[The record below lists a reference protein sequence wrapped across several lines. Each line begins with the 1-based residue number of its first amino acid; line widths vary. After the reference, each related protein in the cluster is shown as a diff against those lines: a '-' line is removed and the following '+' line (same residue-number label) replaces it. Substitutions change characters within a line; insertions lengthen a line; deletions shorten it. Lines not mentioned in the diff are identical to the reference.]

1 MYHNKSVAVLLSIS
15 AALGACDSQPT
26 HDLTAPE
33 DPTIRPLDPGRSA
46 LSSLSDTWAA
56 KPPLPTARQG
66 PVAAG
71 LNNIVYVIGG
81 SSPSNVRLARVD
93 ALSLATN
100 TWSRRAP
107 LPDPRWD
114 LNGASAI
121 NGRIYVSGGR
131 DASGA
136 QTKTL
141 FVYNP
146 ATDTWV
152 RKADMPRAGGCGT
165 QGVIGGL
172 LYVTT
177 DCGLFGTDTTR
188 FYRYDPVTN
197 TWTKLASPP
206 DNFND
211 YGVSGVIGGKF
222 YLAGAGALFVVY
234 DPATKRW
241 TQRAYT
247 VHPERD
253 MCGAVLNGKLFV
265 AGGLDASN
273 AEAGLPGAVRTLR
286 VYDPATN
293 TWHLRALM
301 PTPRWDAAGAA
312 AGGLFFVISGYNET
326 TVTRNVV
333 AYTP

>member
-1 MYHNKSVAVLLSIS
+1 MSPRKS
-15 AALGACDSQPT
+15 AAILLGTFAVIGACDRPPT
-26 HDLTAPE
+26 QDPTAPE
-33 DPTIRPLDPGRSA
+33 DPAVRPLDPGSNA
-46 LSSLSDTWAA
+46 LAALSDTWATM
-56 KPPLPTARQG
+56 PPLPSVRQNHDA
-66 PVAAG
+66 VG

-81 SSPSNVRLARVD
+81 LSPAGVSLTRVD
-93 ALSLATN
+93 AFNLATN
-100 TWSRRAP
+100 TWSPRAP
-107 LPDPRWD
+107 LPSPRSD

-121 NGRIYVSGGR
+121 NGRIYVSGGH

-146 ATDTWV
+146 GTDTWV

-165 QGVIGGL
+165 QGVIEGL

-177 DCGLFGTDTTR
+177 DCGLFSSDTTR
-188 FYRYDPVTN
+188 FYRYAPVTN

-206 DNFND
+206 DNFNLF
-211 YGVSGVIGGKF
+211 GVSGVIGGKY
-222 YLAGAGALFVVY
+222 YLAGDGHLFVAY

-241 TQRAYT
+241 TERANT
-247 VHPERD
+247 AHPERF
-253 MCGAVLNGKLFV
+253 MCAAVLNGKLFV
-265 AGGLDASN
+265 AGGFDASN
-273 AEAGLPGAVRTLR
+273 AEADLPGAVPTLR

-293 TWHLRALM
+293 TWHFRASM

-312 AGGLFFVISGYNET
+312 GGGRFFVISGRNET
-326 TVTRNVV
+326 TVIMKVV

>member
-1 MYHNKSVAVLLSIS
+1 V
-15 AALGACDSQPT
+15 T
-26 HDLTAPE
+26 
-33 DPTIRPLDPGRSA
+33 
-46 LSSLSDTWAA
+46 
-56 KPPLPTARQG
+56 
-66 PVAAG
+66 
-71 LNNIVYVIGG
+71 
-81 SSPSNVRLARVD
+81 LARVD
-93 ALSLATN
+93 AFDLATN

-107 LPDPRWD
+107 LPAPRSE

-121 NGRIYVSGGR
+121 NGRVYVSGGR
-131 DASGA
+131 GVSGA
-136 QTKTL
+136 QVRTL
-141 FVYNP
+141 FVYDP
-146 ATDTWV
+146 STDTWG

-165 QGVIGGL
+165 QAVIGAL

-177 DCGLFGTDTTR
+177 DCGLSGADTTR

-197 TWTKLASPP
+197 AWTTLASPP

-211 YGVSGVIGGKF
+211 YGVSGAIGGKF

-241 TQRAYT
+241 TQRAFT

-293 TWHLRALM
+293 KWHLRALM
-301 PTPRWDAAGAA
+301 PTPQWDAAGAA
-312 AGGLFFVISGYNET
+312 AGGRFFVISGYNEH

-333 AYTP
+333 AYAP